1 MEGFIEINPFNRK
14 HKNYEDKKDKF
25 IENPIGSN
33 YMKLEFGEVPKVNV
47 NKIIK
52 FTEKK

>member
-1 MEGFIEINPFNRK
+1 MKDFVEINPFDRK
-14 HKNYEDKKDKF
+14 NKNYEDKKF

-33 YMKLEFGEVPKVNV
+33 YMKLEFGEVPEVNI
-47 NKIIK
+47 NKTIK